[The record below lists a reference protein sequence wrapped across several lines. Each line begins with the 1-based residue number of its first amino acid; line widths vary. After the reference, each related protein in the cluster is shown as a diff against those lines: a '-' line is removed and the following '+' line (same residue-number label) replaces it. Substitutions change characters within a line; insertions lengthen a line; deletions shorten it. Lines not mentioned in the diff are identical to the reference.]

1 MTNPPIL
8 KWNLLL
14 STFIFL
20 SPPNREI
27 ADYIDTVAR
36 QTGIAKLVGNSGG
49 VVAGGL
55 AVTGGVLT
63 ILTAGAAAPVLMA
76 GAGVGLASGLTGAS
90 ASISKKI
97 IKSNQMKKVQQAIDE
112 DAEATKDLEIQLET
126 VQNDLTVLKV
136 ADGLISVVGIGD
148 DAMDLLDFI
157 NGTKELNGAG
167 IVSALDTVGKLLGES
182 ANKHIMQVVAITSG
196 HVLAGAV
203 NGVVGGVCMVVDMY
217 QLKTGIQ
224 KLADGSEEGV
234 QQIRGVTSVLVR
246 VLNEQFLS
254 GISRTSWRKGSG
266 RSLELVSQTL
276 RVRRKKRLKVRNK
289 MSSNI
294 ISVLI

>member
-1 MTNPPIL
+1 M
-8 KWNLLL
+8 
-14 STFIFL
+14 
-20 SPPNREI
+20 
-27 ADYIDTVAR
+27 AR
-36 QTGIAKLVGNSGG
+36 QTGIAKLVGNGGG

-136 ADGLISVVGIGD
+136 ADGLISLVGIEE

-182 ANKHIMQVVAITSG
+182 ANKHIMQVVAITGG

-217 QLKTGIQ
+217 QLKTGLQ
-224 KLADGSEEGV
+224 NLADGSEEGV
-234 QQIRGVTSVLVR
+234 QQIRGVTSV
-246 VLNEQFLS
+246 FCLS
-254 GISRTSWRKGSG
+254 PSFK
-266 RSLELVSQTL
+266 
-276 RVRRKKRLKVRNK
+276 
-289 MSSNI
+289 
-294 ISVLI
+294 